1 MQKVKAVVAIFGS
14 LLLGVALS
22 TFTPGC
28 QPRAEKPSASL
39 TTGSSSVVTDGSR
52 TPAARSG
59 EPTVKDDQPAAKSAG
74 AEPIEKAAPSS
85 EPETKLAPAKSK
97 PEGEAT
103 SLAVPPLKPGDW
115 TQWGGNGHRNNVPVV
130 DAAPLAWNPGQ
141 FDRKTSKW
149 LPEQTHSNNKWIGP
163 KAQNIKWVTTLGSQ
177 TYGNPV
183 VGGGKIVVGTNNGSG
198 YVKRY
203 PGSVDLGVLLC
214 LNEEDGSFLWQHSS
228 EKLPTGRVH
237 DWPMLGICSSALIEG
252 DRVWFVTSR
261 GEVRCLDLDGFHDG
275 TDDGRNE
282 KEEPAKMFEMMRAED
297 PAEDKVAAIIAAL
310 DEGKLT
316 DEVRAKFAAAG
327 LELPADATVKADPS
341 AKGGAKK
348 WTGQIKVGDSTRDIF
363 LTLAGPRLVG
373 YKILTPDDKEEADV
387 VWVYNMMTNLGTS
400 QHNMCSCSVTALGD
414 ILFVNTGNG
423 LDEQHTTAPN
433 PNAPSFLAMD
443 KNTGEVFWH
452 DNSPGINILHGQ
464 WSSPAVAVI
473 QGVPQVIFGA
483 GDGWMYSFKADKG
496 KDGKPELLWKFDANL
511 KTAVLELGGR
521 GTKNDIIGTPVVHK
535 DRVYFA
541 TGQDPEHGEGIGI
554 LWCIDATK
562 SGDISESIVV
572 NRADPE
578 KPIAHKRLQSCV
590 EADGDIEKPNPNSGV
605 VWKYMQQDNNGDGEV
620 DDFLETFHRSIASV
634 AIKNDILL
642 CPDFSGLVHCLDAN
656 TGKAH
661 WTYDMLAASWG
672 SPLIAGD
679 YVYVGDE
686 DGDISI
692 FKLSA
697 DPKEAMKEVK
707 EELVPLNANDK
718 GDVVNMLSS
727 VYSTPIVAGGVLYI
741 GNKDHLFA
749 IAGGEEKPAA
759 GGGN

>member
-1 MQKVKAVVAIFGS
+1 
-14 LLLGVALS
+14 
-22 TFTPGC
+22 
-28 QPRAEKPSASL
+28 
-39 TTGSSSVVTDGSR
+39 
-52 TPAARSG
+52 
-59 EPTVKDDQPAAKSAG
+59 
-74 AEPIEKAAPSS
+74 
-85 EPETKLAPAKSK
+85 
-97 PEGEAT
+97 
-103 SLAVPPLKPGDW
+103 
-115 TQWGGNGHRNNVPVV
+115 
-130 DAAPLAWNPGQ
+130 
-141 FDRKTSKW
+141 
-149 LPEQTHSNNKWIGP
+149 
-163 KAQNIKWVTTLGSQ
+163 
-177 TYGNPV
+177 
-183 VGGGKIVVGTNNGSG
+183 
-198 YVKRY
+198 
-203 PGSVDLGVLLC
+203 
-214 LNEEDGSFLWQHSS
+214 SS

-237 DWPMLGICSSALIEG
+237 DWPMLGICSSALIEE

-275 TDDGRNE
+275 TDDGRPE
-282 KEEPAKMFEMMRAED
+282 KQEPAKMFEIMRAED
-297 PAEDKVAAIIAAL
+297 PAEDQVAAIVAAL

-316 DEVRAKFAAAG
+316 DEVRTRFAEAG
-327 LELPADATVKADPS
+327 LELPADAAVKADAS
-341 AKGGAKK
+341 AKAPLKK
-348 WTGQIKVGDSTRDIF
+348 WTAQVKVGESTRDIF
-363 LTLAGPRLVG
+363 LTLAGPRLTG
-373 YKILTPDDKEEADV
+373 YKIITPDDKEEADV
-387 VWVYNMMTNLGTS
+387 IWVYNMMTNLATS

-483 GDGWMYSFKADKG
+483 GDGWVYSFKADKG
-496 KDGKPELLWKFDANL
+496 QDGKPELLWKFDGNL

-521 GTKNDIIGTPVVHK
+521 GTKNDIIGTPVVYK

-541 TGQDPEHGEGIGI
+541 TGQDPEHGEGMGI
-554 LWCIDATK
+554 LWCVDATK
-562 SGDISESIVV
+562 RGDVSESIVV

-578 KPIAHKRLQSCV
+578 KPIAHKRLQSSV
-590 EADGDIEKPNPNSGV
+590 EADGDVEKPNPNSGV

-634 AIKNDILL
+634 AIKNDILV

-656 TGKAH
+656 SGKAY

-679 YVYVGDE
+679 YVYLGDE

-697 DPKEAMKEVK
+697 DPKE
-707 EELVPLNANDK
+707 
-718 GDVVNMLSS
+718 
-727 VYSTPIVAGGVLYI
+727 
-741 GNKDHLFA
+741 
-749 IAGGEEKPAA
+749 
-759 GGGN
+759 